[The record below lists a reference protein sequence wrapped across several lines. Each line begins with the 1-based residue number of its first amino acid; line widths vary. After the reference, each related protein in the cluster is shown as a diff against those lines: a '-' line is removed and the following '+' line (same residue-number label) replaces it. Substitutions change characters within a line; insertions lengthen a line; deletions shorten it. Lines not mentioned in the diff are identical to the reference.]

1 MTELEKKREH
11 KLQQRDIRWALALFG
26 TAIGAGV
33 LFLPIRAGID
43 GFIPVIAMFILAW
56 PLVYYAHRN
65 MTRFVLSGN
74 AEAKS
79 IVDVVRGHWG
89 HRAGDLFSLL
99 YFLSIFPILILYA
112 VALTNNIETSLH
124 EFYGAEHFMR
134 PLIAAIV
141 VLAVMAVAANGKSLI
156 VRVMGWLVYPFIAAL
171 LLFSLG
177 LIPHWSLSHISLAAP
192 AAAGMAGG
200 GSALAGGG
208 GGAGAALG
216 SALYSSLM
224 IIPVMVFA
232 FNHSPAI
239 SAFAISYKKS
249 GDKAAELAGTDRAL
263 KLAHGLMLSVV
274 LFFVLSCVLTLTPA
288 QMGEAQTQN
297 VSTLDYLAIYLQ
309 QPAFKYSAALIA
321 FIAIIKS
328 FLGHYLGAREGFS
341 DIVRRLSGGR
351 VSLRAADIISL
362 IFMGI
367 CAYLAAVFNPSVLSI
382 IEKIAAPVVCLILFI
397 MPVYASWKVPAVRA
411 LFSERDRFGRWFP
424 LIIGLI
430 TIILAIAGWLG
441 FGF

>member
-1 MTELEKKREH
+1 MALADLQKRD
-11 KLQQRDIRWALALFG
+11 LRWALALFG

-56 PLVYYAHRN
+56 PLVYYSHRN
-65 MTRFVLSGN
+65 MTRFVLSGD
-74 AEAKS
+74 AQAHS

-89 HRAGDLFSLL
+89 QKTGDIFSLL
-99 YFLSIFPILILYA
+99 YFFSIFPILILYA
-112 VALTNNIETSLH
+112 VALTNNIDTDIRQ
-124 EFYGAEHFMR
+124 FAGAENISR

-141 VLAVMAVAANGKSLI
+141 VLFVMAVAANGKGII
-156 VRVMGWLVYPFIAAL
+156 VRVMGWLVYPFIAVL
-171 LLFSLG
+171 LLFSLA
-177 LIPHWSLSHISLAAP
+177 LIPHWSFGHLTMSS
-192 AAAGMAGG
+192 
-200 GSALAGGG
+200 
-208 GGAGAALG
+208 GADGRGIA
-216 SALYSSLM
+216 YSVLM

-239 SAFAISYKKS
+239 SAFAISYKKANK
-249 GDKAAELAGTDRAL
+249 GRMEELAGTNRAL
-263 KLAHGLMLSVV
+263 KLAHILMLSVV

-288 QMGEAQTQN
+288 NMRAAQADN
-297 VSTLDYLAIYLQ
+297 VSVLDYLAIYLQ

-328 FLGHYLGAREGFS
+328 FLGHYLGAGEGFS
-341 DIVRRLSGGR
+341 DIVRRVSGER
-351 VSLRAADIISL
+351 ISLRAADGISL

-367 CAYLAAVFNPSVLSI
+367 CAWLAAVFNPSVLSI
-382 IEKIAAPVVCLILFI
+382 IENIAAPVICLILFI

-411 LFSERDRFGRWFP
+411 LFDENDRFGRWFP
-424 LIIGLI
+424 LIIGVI

-441 FGF
+441 F